1 MIVLIIILH
10 PSICCY
16 WRCFDNS
23 SVWSLD
29 WFHSSWVTWRMQ
41 RRSRG
46 NIQYYFNIMV
56 GNKDS
61 RAQMEKALELFRLKS
76 FFLPHIACDFIFTLT
91 TQMSILKKYWKNL
104 HHFWRSKGSDLD
116 SDVALIEFSHSHNIL
131 LQYLKIG
138 SKIMFSTFYLTLNKM
153 VKWAIDTTF
162 LHWRNLQNWNSFYL
176 SSGRNLCLKFLVL
189 LGLISHPSWQSGK

>member
-1 MIVLIIILH
+1 MFGVWTD
-10 PSICCY
+10 SIQ
-16 WRCFDNS
+16 
-23 SVWSLD
+23 VWSPGGCREVEAILNIISIL
-29 WFHSSWVTWRMQ
+29 WLETKIQ
-41 RRSRG
+41 GRRWKSFG
-46 NIQYYFNIMV
+46 AFQVEKLFLPYIMWLYIYFNNSNVNM
-56 GNKDS
+56 
-61 RAQMEKALELFRLKS
+61 
-76 FFLPHIACDFIFTLT
+76 
-91 TQMSILKKYWKNL
+91 LKKYWKNL
-104 HHFWRSKGSDLD
+104 HHFRGSKGSDLD

-138 SKIMFSTFYLTLNKM
+138 SKIMFSTFYLTFNKM